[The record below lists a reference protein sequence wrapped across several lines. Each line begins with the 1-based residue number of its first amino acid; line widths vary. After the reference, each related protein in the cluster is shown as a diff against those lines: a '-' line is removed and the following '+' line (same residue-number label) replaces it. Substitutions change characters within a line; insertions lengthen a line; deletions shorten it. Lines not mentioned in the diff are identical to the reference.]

1 MSPHVIHLK
10 GETERK
16 QTGWASVEKGV
27 GPETIISAQVTF
39 PCFLFYIFFNVFHFK
54 FQIQLEFKFQISDTR
69 SVKTSI
75 RLYEYTFINLFII
88 LFNAQTYKLQHDAFF
103 FLKHLFELY
112 SKFCVCSLYD
122 ANEAHQI
129 RKTLYIP

>member
-1 MSPHVIHLK
+1 VSPHVIHLK
-10 GETERK
+10 GETEGK

-39 PCFLFYIFFNVFHFK
+39 PCFLFYIFFYVFHFK
-54 FQIQLEFKFQISDTR
+54 FQIQLEFKFQILNTR

-88 LFNAQTYKLQHDAFF
+88 LFNA
-103 FLKHLFELY
+103 
-112 SKFCVCSLYD
+112 
-122 ANEAHQI
+122 
-129 RKTLYIP
+129 